1 MCKTAAFYEGGIT
14 YTELAE
20 MPIDEF
26 FAVIECA
33 AKIAEQRKREIDRAT
48 ANRVPR

>member
-1 MCKTAAFYEGGIT
+1 MCKTAAFFGGGVT

-20 MPIDEF
+20 MPIDEL

-33 AKIAEQRKREIDRAT
+33 NQIAAQRKRELERGK
-48 ANRVPR
+48 PR